1 MPIWPRRVFEAANA
15 EDAFRYMQSGKH
27 IGKILIQMPDRQEEL
42 PVSRCAQEA
51 SFSPQSS
58 YLLVGGLG
66 GLGKSISSWM
76 VENGARELTFLSPF
90 AGTTE
95 DDQVFLQEL
104 ESQGCRATAVSG
116 DVAKMEDVQKAVAAC
131 TAPLAGVIQLSMVLR
146 VCIWYASCG

>member
-1 MPIWPRRVFEAANA
+1 MV
-15 EDAFRYMQSGKH
+15 SGKH
-27 IGKILIQMPDRQEEL
+27 IGKILIQMPHRQEEL
-42 PVSRCAQEA
+42 PVRRCLQQGAT
-51 SFSPQSS
+51 FSPQTS

-131 TAPLAGVIQLSMVLR
+131 KAPLAGVIQLSMILR